1 MTVHTAPAALRTR
14 PPQSRAEAEALDRA
28 DPLAPKREAFDLP
41 PGIYL
46 DGNSLGP
53 LPHRARER
61 VRACVDREWGQ
72 GLIASWNEAA
82 WIDLPRTVGA
92 KIAPLIGAEPD
103 DVRACDSTSV
113 NLFKVLAA
121 ALALR
126 PGEGA
131 ILSQPGN
138 FPTDLYMAE
147 GLIGLTGGTRA
158 LRLAE
163 TTEDILSEL
172 ARGDVA
178 VVMLTHIDYRTG
190 RMLDM
195 GAITRAAHAAGA
207 LTVWDLAHSTGAVP
221 VDLAGC
227 DADFA
232 IGCGYKYLNGGPGAP
247 AHLYVAPRHQG
258 DARNPLSGWFAHAE
272 PFAFETGFRPAEG
285 VDRFLVGTPP
295 VLSTVALDAALD
307 LWADVAMDAVR
318 AKSVALCEMFIARV
332 EARCSALALAS
343 PRDPAER
350 GSQVSFRHPDGYPIV
365 RALID
370 RGVTGDFRAPDIA
383 RFGFTPLYTRYTDVW
398 DAAEIMAEVLGTNA
412 WDAPKYRTRSA
423 VT

>member
-1 MTVHTAPAALRTR
+1 MNEHVRPGDLTAIPT
-14 PPQSRAEAEALDRA
+14 SRADAEALDRA
-28 DPLAPKREAFDLP
+28 DPLARLRETFDLP

-61 VRACVDREWGQ
+61 VRECLDREWGE
-72 GLIASWNEAA
+72 GLIASWNDAG
-82 WIDLPRTVGA
+82 WIDLPQRVGA
-92 KIAPLIGAEPD
+92 KIAPLIGAGAN
-103 DVRACDSTSV
+103 DVRVCDSTSV

-126 PGEGA
+126 PGKGA

-147 GLIGLTGGTRA
+147 GLIGLAGGGRE
-158 LRLAE
+158 LILAE
-163 TTEDILSEL
+163 TADDILADLSE
-172 ARGDVA
+172 RDVA

-195 GAITRAAHAAGA
+195 AAITRAAHEAGA

-227 DADFA
+227 GADFA
-232 IGCGYKYLNGGPGAP
+232 VGCGYKYLNGGPGAP
-247 AHLYVAPRHQG
+247 AHLYIAPRHQA

-272 PFAFETGFRPAEG
+272 PFAFEPSFRAAEG
-285 VDRFLVGTPP
+285 ADRFLVGTPP
-295 VLSTVALDAALD
+295 VLSTVALEAALEVWEGID
-307 LWADVAMDAVR
+307 MAAVR
-318 AKSVALCEMFIARV
+318 GKSVALTELFVALV
-332 EARCSALALAS
+332 EARCPALTLAS
-343 PRDPAER
+343 PRDWVER
-350 GSQVSFRHPDGYPIV
+350 GSQVSFRHPDAFPIV
-365 RALID
+365 RCLIE

-383 RFGFTPLYTRYTDVW
+383 RFGFTPLFTRYADVW
-398 DAAEIMAEVLGTNA
+398 DAAAIIAEVMETGA
-412 WDAPKYRTRSA
+412 WDAPRYRERGA